1 MSAKDFFTA
10 IDMLDTYNKIM
21 RIDGKRQKSC
31 GTGLDTRELGRY
43 RSYLYREKMLKR
55 EILELTQSLMRI
67 EKLLREHKSVSPAL
81 VQDDYRRGRSK
92 MIDLW
97 LELSSVM
104 LKRRTLEE
112 KAMRIPSDFVRKV
125 VYHRYFKDTGS
136 RLHTWAQTASELE
149 LPMTGVQL
157 RETVVKDL
165 RMCEI

>member
-21 RIDGKRQKSC
+21 KIDGKRQAAVS
-31 GTGLDTRELGRY
+31 TGIDTRELGRY
-43 RSYLYREKMLKR
+43 RSYVYREKMLKR
-55 EILELTQSLMRI
+55 EILELTQSRMRI
-67 EKLLREHKSVSPAL
+67 EKLLRENKSIPEAMA
-81 VQDDYRRGRSK
+81 QADYKRGRSK

-104 LKRRTLEE
+104 LKRRSIEE

-136 RLHTWAQTASELE
+136 RLHTWAQTACEME

-157 RETVVKDL
+157 RETVVKGL